1 LEREWR
7 GKGGEEEG
15 QEMRVATEEEEGGH
29 HGGAAREGEPGP
41 LLLRSP
47 LRLLCFMSSVDTRC
61 WLCVRKKERGKREKK
76 EEKDGKKKG

>member
-1 LEREWR
+1 VEGEGRR
-7 GKGGEEEG
+7 GGGAG
-15 QEMRVATEEEEGGH
+15 DAGGYGGGGRGR

-47 LRLLCFMSSVDTRC
+47 LRLLCFVSSVDTRC